1 MEKTMSVE
9 ERIRRAEERYNQKN
23 GYTAQMGNSRK
34 ELNIKNRLS
43 EKKKTTKKLLM
54 QIFVCLVIY
63 VAFYS
68 ITNRDYI
75 FSDNFKNDVNI
86 FLKDK
91 TKIYAMYENSK
102 EFVNSKIL
110 HQNEKENNEVNNV
123 NEQVIDDTNNIEE
136 QQIENTSEQQE
147 LQSENIGGANESR
160 EQTDPTKTD
169 NTENV
174 EKEIQITTSTQEES
188 QISSEKKTE
197 IIEETGKQ
205 GDSDLYEIQ
214 EGEDNIKIATIKS
227 SVKYKV
233 AFAGM
238 IKNRVP
244 EKEEL
249 DDVLEENH
257 PKYAGIWIKSESQSE
272 FLKYISSVTK
282 SEYEINEKGYL
293 KIKNKKKQNNY
304 DKKIEEIING
314 NKLYIIDISST
325 CYIVDEITG
334 EILDYNFEDMDEY
347 QTYQYFED
355 GDKKIIFITENQ
367 NNQLTVKEII
377 ESVIELL

>member
-1 MEKTMSVE
+1 MKINIKKVIICITICILTISV
-9 ERIRRAEERYNQKN
+9 IVIC
-23 GYTAQMGNSRK
+23 TVRK
-34 ELNIKNRLS
+34 EN
-43 EKKKTTKKLLM
+43 
-54 QIFVCLVIY
+54 
-63 VAFYS
+63 
-68 ITNRDYI
+68 
-75 FSDNFKNDVNI
+75 
-86 FLKDK
+86 
-91 TKIYAMYENSK
+91 NSK
-102 EFVNSKIL
+102 ENYNNNS
-110 HQNEKENNEVNNV
+110 
-123 NEQVIDDTNNIEE
+123 
-136 QQIENTSEQQE
+136 
-147 LQSENIGGANESR
+147 SENIKQEEKS
-160 EQTDPTKTD
+160 DD
-169 NTENV
+169 NKENIENS

-214 EGEDNIKIATIKS
+214 EGEDSVKIATIKS

-238 IKNRVP
+238 IKNKVP

-249 DDVLEENH
+249 DDILEKNH
-257 PKYAGIWIKSESQSE
+257 PKYAGIWVKSESQSE

-282 SEYEINEKGYL
+282 SEYEINENGYL
-293 KIKNKKKQNNY
+293 KIKNKKNQNEY

-377 ESVIELL
+377 ESVIELF

>member
-1 MEKTMSVE
+1 MK
-9 ERIRRAEERYNQKN
+9 IN
-23 GYTAQMGNSRK
+23 RK
-34 ELNIKNRLS
+34 K
-43 EKKKTTKKLLM
+43 
-54 QIFVCLVIY
+54 VIIC
-63 VAFYS
+63 
-68 ITNRDYI
+68 ITI
-75 FSDNFKNDVNI
+75 C
-86 FLKDK
+86 
-91 TKIYAMYENSK
+91 
-102 EFVNSKIL
+102 IL
-110 HQNEKENNEVNNV
+110 IINVIVICTVRKENNPKENDNN
-123 NEQVIDDTNNIEE
+123 N
-136 QQIENTSEQQE
+136 S
-147 LQSENIGGANESR
+147 SENIKQEEKSDDNKENT
-160 EQTDPTKTD
+160 E

-238 IKNRVP
+238 IKNKVP
-244 EKEEL
+244 KKEEL
-249 DDVLEENH
+249 DDLLEKNH

-282 SEYEINEKGYL
+282 SKYEINENGYL
-293 KIKNKKKQNNY
+293 KIKNKKNQNEY

-314 NKLYIIDISST
+314 IKLYIIDISST

-377 ESVIELL
+377 ESVIELF

>member
-1 MEKTMSVE
+1 MKINIKKVIICITICILTISV
-9 ERIRRAEERYNQKN
+9 IVICVV
-23 GYTAQMGNSRK
+23 RK
-34 ELNIKNRLS
+34 EN
-43 EKKKTTKKLLM
+43 
-54 QIFVCLVIY
+54 
-63 VAFYS
+63 
-68 ITNRDYI
+68 
-75 FSDNFKNDVNI
+75 
-86 FLKDK
+86 
-91 TKIYAMYENSK
+91 NSK
-102 EFVNSKIL
+102 ENDNNNS
-110 HQNEKENNEVNNV
+110 
-123 NEQVIDDTNNIEE
+123 
-136 QQIENTSEQQE
+136 
-147 LQSENIGGANESR
+147 SENIKQEEKSDDNKENT
-160 EQTDPTKTD
+160 E

-238 IKNRVP
+238 IKNKAP

-249 DDVLEENH
+249 DDILEKNH

-282 SEYEINEKGYL
+282 SEYEINENGYL
-293 KIKNKKKQNNY
+293 KIKNKKNQNEY

-377 ESVIELL
+377 ESVIELF

>member
-1 MEKTMSVE
+1 MK
-9 ERIRRAEERYNQKN
+9 IN
-23 GYTAQMGNSRK
+23 RK
-34 ELNIKNRLS
+34 K
-43 EKKKTTKKLLM
+43 
-54 QIFVCLVIY
+54 VIIC
-63 VAFYS
+63 
-68 ITNRDYI
+68 ITI
-75 FSDNFKNDVNI
+75 C
-86 FLKDK
+86 
-91 TKIYAMYENSK
+91 
-102 EFVNSKIL
+102 IL
-110 HQNEKENNEVNNV
+110 IINVIVICTVRKENNPKENDNN
-123 NEQVIDDTNNIEE
+123 N
-136 QQIENTSEQQE
+136 S
-147 LQSENIGGANESR
+147 SENIKQEEKSDDNKENT
-160 EQTDPTKTD
+160 ENTE

-238 IKNRVP
+238 IKNKVP
-244 EKEEL
+244 KKEEL
-249 DDVLEENH
+249 DDLLEKNH

-282 SEYEINEKGYL
+282 SEYEINENGYL
-293 KIKNKKKQNNY
+293 KIKNKKHQNEY

-377 ESVIELL
+377 ESVIELF

>member
-1 MEKTMSVE
+1 MK
-9 ERIRRAEERYNQKN
+9 IN
-23 GYTAQMGNSRK
+23 RK
-34 ELNIKNRLS
+34 K
-43 EKKKTTKKLLM
+43 
-54 QIFVCLVIY
+54 VIIC
-63 VAFYS
+63 
-68 ITNRDYI
+68 ITI
-75 FSDNFKNDVNI
+75 C
-86 FLKDK
+86 
-91 TKIYAMYENSK
+91 
-102 EFVNSKIL
+102 IL
-110 HQNEKENNEVNNV
+110 IINVIVICTVRKENNPKENDNN
-123 NEQVIDDTNNIEE
+123 N
-136 QQIENTSEQQE
+136 S
-147 LQSENIGGANESR
+147 SENIKQEEKSDDNKENT
-160 EQTDPTKTD
+160 ENTE

-238 IKNRVP
+238 IKNKVP

-249 DDVLEENH
+249 DDLLEKNH
-257 PKYAGIWIKSESQSE
+257 PKYVGIWIKSESQSE

-282 SEYEINEKGYL
+282 SEYEINENGYL
-293 KIKNKKKQNNY
+293 KIKNKKNQNEY

-377 ESVIELL
+377 ESVIELF

>member
-1 MEKTMSVE
+1 MKINRKKVIICIIICILIISV
-9 ERIRRAEERYNQKN
+9 IVIY
-23 GYTAQMGNSRK
+23 
-34 ELNIKNRLS
+34 NIK
-43 EKKKTTKKLLM
+43 
-54 QIFVCLVIY
+54 
-63 VAFYS
+63 
-68 ITNRDYI
+68 
-75 FSDNFKNDVNI
+75 
-86 FLKDK
+86 
-91 TKIYAMYENSK
+91 
-102 EFVNSKIL
+102 
-110 HQNEKENNEVNNV
+110 KENDNN
-123 NEQVIDDTNNIEE
+123 
-136 QQIENTSEQQE
+136 S
-147 LQSENIGGANESR
+147 SENIKQEEKS
-160 EQTDPTKTD
+160 DD
-169 NTENV
+169 NKENIENS

-188 QISSEKKTE
+188 QISSEEKTE

-214 EGEDNIKIATIKS
+214 EGEDSVKIATIKS

-238 IKNRVP
+238 IKNKVP

-249 DDVLEENH
+249 DDILEKNH

-293 KIKNKKKQNNY
+293 KIKNKKKQNDY

-377 ESVIELL
+377 ESVIEVF

>member
-1 MEKTMSVE
+1 MK
-9 ERIRRAEERYNQKN
+9 IN
-23 GYTAQMGNSRK
+23 RK
-34 ELNIKNRLS
+34 K
-43 EKKKTTKKLLM
+43 
-54 QIFVCLVIY
+54 VIIC
-63 VAFYS
+63 
-68 ITNRDYI
+68 ITI
-75 FSDNFKNDVNI
+75 C
-86 FLKDK
+86 
-91 TKIYAMYENSK
+91 
-102 EFVNSKIL
+102 IL
-110 HQNEKENNEVNNV
+110 IINVIVICTVRKENNTKENDNN
-123 NEQVIDDTNNIEE
+123 N
-136 QQIENTSEQQE
+136 S
-147 LQSENIGGANESR
+147 SENIKQEEKSDDNKENT
-160 EQTDPTKTD
+160 E

-188 QISSEKKTE
+188 PISDEEKTE

-205 GDSDLYEIQ
+205 GDYDLYEIQ
-214 EGEDNIKIATIKS
+214 EGEDSVKIATIKS

-238 IKNRVP
+238 IKNKVP

-249 DDVLEENH
+249 DDLLEKNH
-257 PKYAGIWIKSESQSE
+257 PKYVGIWIKSESQSE

-282 SEYEINEKGYL
+282 SEYEINENGYL
-293 KIKNKKKQNNY
+293 KIKNKKNQNEY

-377 ESVIELL
+377 ESVIELF

>member
-1 MEKTMSVE
+1 MK
-9 ERIRRAEERYNQKN
+9 IN
-23 GYTAQMGNSRK
+23 RK
-34 ELNIKNRLS
+34 K
-43 EKKKTTKKLLM
+43 
-54 QIFVCLVIY
+54 VIIC
-63 VAFYS
+63 
-68 ITNRDYI
+68 ITI
-75 FSDNFKNDVNI
+75 C
-86 FLKDK
+86 
-91 TKIYAMYENSK
+91 
-102 EFVNSKIL
+102 IL
-110 HQNEKENNEVNNV
+110 IINVIVICTVRKENNPKENDNN
-123 NEQVIDDTNNIEE
+123 N
-136 QQIENTSEQQE
+136 S
-147 LQSENIGGANESR
+147 SENIKQEEKSDDNKENT
-160 EQTDPTKTD
+160 ENTE

-238 IKNRVP
+238 IKNKVP
-244 EKEEL
+244 KKEEL
-249 DDVLEENH
+249 DDLLEKNH

-282 SEYEINEKGYL
+282 S
-293 KIKNKKKQNNY
+293 KNKKNQNEY

-314 NKLYIIDISST
+314 NKIYIIDISST

-377 ESVIELL
+377 ESVIELF

>member
-1 MEKTMSVE
+1 MKINIKKVIICITICILTISV
-9 ERIRRAEERYNQKN
+9 IVIC
-23 GYTAQMGNSRK
+23 TVRK
-34 ELNIKNRLS
+34 EN
-43 EKKKTTKKLLM
+43 
-54 QIFVCLVIY
+54 
-63 VAFYS
+63 
-68 ITNRDYI
+68 
-75 FSDNFKNDVNI
+75 
-86 FLKDK
+86 
-91 TKIYAMYENSK
+91 NSK
-102 EFVNSKIL
+102 ENDNNNS
-110 HQNEKENNEVNNV
+110 
-123 NEQVIDDTNNIEE
+123 
-136 QQIENTSEQQE
+136 
-147 LQSENIGGANESR
+147 SENIKQEEKSDDNKENK
-160 EQTDPTKTD
+160 E

-214 EGEDNIKIATIKS
+214 EGEDSVKIATIKS

-238 IKNRVP
+238 IKNKVP

-249 DDVLEENH
+249 DDILEKNH
-257 PKYAGIWIKSESQSE
+257 PKYAGIWIKSESQSD

-282 SEYEINEKGYL
+282 SEYEINENGYL
-293 KIKNKKKQNNY
+293 KIKNKKNQNEY

-377 ESVIELL
+377 ESVIELF

>member
-1 MEKTMSVE
+1 MKINIKKVIICITICILTISV
-9 ERIRRAEERYNQKN
+9 IVIC
-23 GYTAQMGNSRK
+23 TVRK
-34 ELNIKNRLS
+34 EN
-43 EKKKTTKKLLM
+43 
-54 QIFVCLVIY
+54 
-63 VAFYS
+63 
-68 ITNRDYI
+68 
-75 FSDNFKNDVNI
+75 
-86 FLKDK
+86 
-91 TKIYAMYENSK
+91 NSK
-102 EFVNSKIL
+102 ENDNNNS
-110 HQNEKENNEVNNV
+110 
-123 NEQVIDDTNNIEE
+123 
-136 QQIENTSEQQE
+136 
-147 LQSENIGGANESR
+147 SENIKQEEKS
-160 EQTDPTKTD
+160 DD
-169 NTENV
+169 NKENIENP

-188 QISSEKKTE
+188 KISNEEKTE
-197 IIEETGKQ
+197 IIEETGKK

-214 EGEDNIKIATIKS
+214 EGEDSVKIATIKS

-238 IKNRVP
+238 IKNKVP

-249 DDVLEENH
+249 DDILEKNH
-257 PKYAGIWIKSESQSE
+257 PKYAGIWVKSESQSE

-282 SEYEINEKGYL
+282 SEYEINENGYL
-293 KIKNKKKQNNY
+293 KIKNKKNQNEY

-377 ESVIELL
+377 ESVIELF

>member
-1 MEKTMSVE
+1 MK
-9 ERIRRAEERYNQKN
+9 IN
-23 GYTAQMGNSRK
+23 RK
-34 ELNIKNRLS
+34 K
-43 EKKKTTKKLLM
+43 
-54 QIFVCLVIY
+54 VIIC
-63 VAFYS
+63 
-68 ITNRDYI
+68 ITI
-75 FSDNFKNDVNI
+75 C
-86 FLKDK
+86 
-91 TKIYAMYENSK
+91 
-102 EFVNSKIL
+102 IL
-110 HQNEKENNEVNNV
+110 IINVIVICTVRKENNPKENDNN
-123 NEQVIDDTNNIEE
+123 N
-136 QQIENTSEQQE
+136 S
-147 LQSENIGGANESR
+147 SENIKQEEKSDDNKENT
-160 EQTDPTKTD
+160 ENTE

-174 EKEIQITTSTQEES
+174 EKEIQITTSTQKESEIPNEE
-188 QISSEKKTE
+188 KTE

-214 EGEDNIKIATIKS
+214 EGEDSVKIATIKS

-238 IKNRVP
+238 IKNKVP

-249 DDVLEENH
+249 DDLLEKNH
-257 PKYAGIWIKSESQSE
+257 PKYVGIWIKSESQSE

-282 SEYEINEKGYL
+282 SEYEINENGYL
-293 KIKNKKKQNNY
+293 KIKNKKNQNEY

-377 ESVIELL
+377 ESVIELF